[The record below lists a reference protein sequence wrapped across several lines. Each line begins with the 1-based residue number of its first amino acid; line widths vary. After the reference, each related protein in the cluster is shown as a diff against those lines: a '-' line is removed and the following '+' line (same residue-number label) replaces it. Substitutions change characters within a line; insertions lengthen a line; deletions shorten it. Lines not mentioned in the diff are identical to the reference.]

1 MATNLTP
8 QYHRAEE
15 EYRRAATLED
25 EIKWLEVM
33 LREMPKHKASEKL
46 QADIKQKLSRAKK
59 ELEAQRKSGAGGR
72 ASGVRIPRQGAGT
85 AVLLGGPNAGKSQL
99 LAALTR
105 AAPVVA
111 PYPFTTQ
118 APLPGMMA
126 FEDALVQLI
135 DTPPVTADFF
145 EPFMQGLIRA
155 ADVAVLVVD
164 LERDEGLEEAE
175 AVFERLEAT
184 KTRLGPR
191 SELDADDIG
200 VSFTQTLLALN
211 KCDAPDAEAR
221 ASLFAELYPHELPA
235 LRVSAATGAGLDA
248 LRRAIYEALGVIRV
262 YTRRPGAK
270 PAEADRPFTVPRG
283 GTVLDVARLV
293 HKDLAEK
300 LRFAKVWGAGVHD
313 GAQVKGDHVLSDKD
327 VVELHTG

>member
-33 LREMPKHKASEKL
+33 FREMPKHKASERL
-46 QADIKQKLSRAKK
+46 QSDIKQKLSRAKK
-59 ELEAQRKSGAGGR
+59 ELEQERKTGGAGSR
-72 ASGVRIPRQGAGT
+72 PGVRIPRQGAGT

-105 AAPVVA
+105 ATPTVA

-118 APLPGMMA
+118 TPLPGMMA

-135 DTPPVTADFF
+135 DTPPISPDFF
-145 EPFMQGLIRA
+145 ESYMQGLIRA

-164 LERDEGLEEAE
+164 LERDEGLEEAQ
-175 AVFERLEAT
+175 AVFDRLGET
-184 KTRLGPR
+184 KTRLGR
-191 SELDADDIG
+191 SSELDPDDIG
-200 VSFTQTLLALN
+200 ISFTQTLLALN
-211 KCDAPDAEAR
+211 KSDTADSEAR
-221 ASLFAELYPHELPA
+221 AALFAELYPHDLPSY
-235 LRVSAATGAGLDA
+235 RISATTGAGLDE

-262 YTRRPGAK
+262 YTRRPGVK
-270 PAEADRPFTVPRG
+270 AELDRPFTVPHG

-293 HKDLAEK
+293 HKDLADK

-313 GAQVKGDHVLSDKD
+313 GSQVRGDHVLSDKD
-327 VVELHTG
+327 VVELHTA

>member
-15 EYRRAATLED
+15 EYRRAASLED
-25 EIKWLEVM
+25 EVKWLEVM

-46 QADIKQKLSRAKK
+46 QSDIKQKLSRAKK
-59 ELEAQRKSGAGGR
+59 ELEQERKTGSGGK
-72 ASGVRIPRQGAGT
+72 SVGVRIPRQGAGT

-105 AAPVVA
+105 ATPVVA

-118 APLPGMMA
+118 TPLPGMMA
-126 FEDALVQLI
+126 FEDALVQLV
-135 DTPPVTADFF
+135 DTPPISPDFF
-145 EPFMQGLIRA
+145 EPYMQGLIRA

-164 LERDEGLEEAE
+164 LERDEGLDEAE
-175 AVFERLEAT
+175 AVFDRLGGT
-184 KTRLGPR
+184 KTRLGAA
-191 SELDADDIG
+191 SELDPDDIG
-200 VSFTQTLLALN
+200 ISYTQTLLALN
-211 KCDAPDAEAR
+211 KCDAPDFGSR
-221 ASLFAELYPHELPA
+221 AALFDELYPHALPKFPI
-235 LRVSAATGAGLDA
+235 SATTGEGLDA
-248 LRRAIYEALGVIRV
+248 LRRAIYESLGVIRV
-262 YTRRPGAK
+262 YTRRPGVK
-270 PAEADRPFTVPRG
+270 AELDRPFTIPTG

-313 GAQVKGDHVLSDKD
+313 GSQVRGDHVLSDKD